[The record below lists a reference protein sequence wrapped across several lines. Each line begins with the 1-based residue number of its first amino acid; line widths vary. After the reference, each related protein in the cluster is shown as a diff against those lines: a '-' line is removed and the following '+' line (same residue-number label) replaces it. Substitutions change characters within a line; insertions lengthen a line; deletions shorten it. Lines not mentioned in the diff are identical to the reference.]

1 MTKTTGVQSKLIQR
15 KNYWENKTPNKHRT
29 NKEGEAMIKHTE
41 RFTQGL
47 ETINQNKLIKNKTKT
62 KMDKLRLGE
71 LQIKDETQMNKWTGQ
86 TK

>member
-1 MTKTTGVQSKLIQR
+1 
-15 KNYWENKTPNKHRT
+15 
-29 NKEGEAMIKHTE
+29 MIKHTE

-71 LQIKDETQMNKWTGQ
+71 LQIKDETQMNK
-86 TK
+86 